1 MKVKHIGIR
10 LRGKELGLLENAKER
25 FERQYPFMAASTQEV
40 VKQALL
46 EYGAPY
52 GKGKEV

>member
-10 LRGKELGLLENAKER
+10 LRGKELSLLERAKER
-25 FERQYPFMAASTQEV
+25 FDRQYPFMVASTQEV

-52 GKGKEV
+52 GEEIQ